1 MPPVRVSAPADKVK
15 RQSTY
20 PDALQTR
27 ADLSIFYGRYQLNP
41 FTCRSCGHVHNVPNE
56 TMTDVNIAVEL
67 MQDAF
72 HNNFDTALLVSAD
85 SDLVGPVV
93 AVQKLLPQKRVI
105 VACPPNRYSGNLCN
119 AASGHLKIGRVAI
132 AKSLFPKQS
141 QPGLDSSLLG
151 RNLAGDRIPAQRRNG
166 QKVRDLAQA
175 VHEPFVFPLIR

>member
-1 MPPVRVSAPADKVK
+1 MPPARVSAPADKVK

-93 AVQKLLPQKRVI
+93 AVQKSFPK
-105 VACPPNRYSGNLCN
+105 S
-119 AASGHLKIGRVAI
+119 ASSSHARRTDIQGTSAMRQAGILRLGASRSRKA
-132 AKSLFPKQS
+132 SSPKQS

>member
-1 MPPVRVSAPADKVK
+1 MPPARVSAPADKVK

-93 AVQKLLPQKRVI
+93 AVQESPSPKARHRRMPAEPIFGEPLQCGKR
-105 VACPPNRYSGNLCN
+105 
-119 AASGHLKIGRVAI
+119 AS
-132 AKSLFPKQS
+132 
-141 QPGLDSSLLG
+141 
-151 RNLAGDRIPAQRRNG
+151 
-166 QKVRDLAQA
+166 
-175 VHEPFVFPLIR
+175 